1 MEGVIKQHPQLR
13 GLFDFQELNPIQKAC
28 LPLIMGRTDNL
39 IVSAPTSSG
48 KTVLFE
54 LAIAKHLPPPN
65 STSSTVPT
73 PLCLYLA
80 PIKSLCHEKYTQ
92 WERRFRGRLK
102 VAEVTG
108 DTL

>member
-1 MEGVIKQHPQLR
+1 MTIFFMRAAVKKYPELR
-13 GLFDFQELNPIQKAC
+13 DCFDFDEFNPIQQSC
-28 LPLIMGRTDNL
+28 LPLIMEQDDNL

-54 LAIAKHLPPPN
+54 LAILKYAHLP
-65 STSSTVPT
+65 S

-80 PIKSLCHEKYTQ
+80 PIKSLCHEKYSQ
-92 WERRFRGRLK
+92 WERRFGGKLT

-108 DTL
+108 DSI